1 MDTGGRLLL
10 AKRAGGSRDLG
21 KHVRQAVLGTSWWLR
36 WREERG
42 QVREEG
48 HGRLARGSAR
58 TRAFSLSESV
68 DSGTH
73 PQGCWN

>member
-10 AKRAGGSRDLG
+10 AKRAGGSGALG
-21 KHVRQAVLGTSWWLR
+21 EHVRWAVLGTSWWLR

-42 QVREEG
+42 RVREGG

-58 TRAFSLSESV
+58 TRAFPLSEV
-68 DSGTH
+68 
-73 PQGCWN
+73 